1 MAPIDALP
9 GRKPC
14 VIPPSWRPLSV
25 QLYSPWPT
33 CLFQIHGFREMFL
46 TVSLLCIA
54 LTAVGAWD
62 MIQPNHSLKRNYP
75 ILANIRFFLEKI
87 RPEIR
92 QYFLE
97 SETDGT
103 PFNRAKRSVAY
114 QRAKGQL
121 DKRPFG
127 TQQDI
132 YASNYEWINHSI
144 APRPPEGHNYR
155 VVVGGPDCKQP
166 YSHSLLNISAM
177 SFGAL
182 SANAI
187 RALNKG
193 AKLGGFAHDTGE
205 GGFSK
210 YHREFGGD
218 IVWELGSGYFGC
230 RNEDGS
236 FSPERFEAAAR
247 DPQIKMIEIKLS
259 QGAKPGHGGVL
270 PAPKVSREIA
280 TARGVPMG
288 VDCVSPAR
296 HPAFATPVELVHFI
310 ARLREL
316 AAGKPVGFKLCIGH
330 PWEFMAI
337 CKAMLETGIRADFI
351 VIDGKEG
358 GTGASPLEF
367 ADHIGTP
374 MREGLIFAHN
384 TLTGAGLRDTVRL
397 GASGR
402 IITGFDLARVL
413 ALGADW
419 CNIARGFMF
428 ALGCVQAQT
437 CHTDRC
443 PSGVATQNQLRQR
456 AIVVETKA
464 ERVARFHHNTLAAL
478 GELVGAAGLAHPN
491 ELRPQHILK
500 RMSASEVKSFAEVY
514 KFLAPRELI
523 AGTHDPHYAQHWAM
537 ADHRHF
543 APKPEMRTAA

>member
-1 MAPIDALP
+1 VVFGLAAPFVPYED
-9 GRKPC
+9 
-14 VIPPSWRPLSV
+14 
-25 QLYSPWPT
+25 
-33 CLFQIHGFREMFL
+33 FRIILMIL
-46 TVSLLCIA
+46 SLLCIA

-514 KFLAPRELI
+514 KFLTPRELI